1 MSLARRDFLQ
11 LSGCAAAAA
20 ALGPLGAAPASAQ
33 QPIVLRVHQQ
43 LPAQAPI
50 PKNFIVPWAQK
61 VEQES
66 GGRIKVE
73 HYPSMQLGGTPP
85 QVYDQVRDG
94 VVDITWTLPGYN
106 ANRFP
111 RSEVWELPFV
121 AGDGEQNSKATWE
134 FYEKHLKDEYKDVHM
149 IAIHTNG
156 PYLIHAK
163 GNGVRKL
170 EDMKGLKLRGTSRVI
185 NRMIETLGATG
196 VGMPVPAVPDSL
208 SKGVIDG
215 TLLPWEVTT
224 PLRISEL
231 VNTHTRFSGN
241 RSLCVALFVYI
252 MNKRKYESLP
262 PDLKKVID
270 DNSGVKTSEWAG
282 KVQNDGDIPG
292 LEAAQKRGNAI
303 VTLDPAETRRW
314 KAAAAPMNDAW
325 VNEMKG
331 KNIDGKVLL
340 DDLRG
345 MIAKHAGADS

>member
-1 MSLARRDFLQ
+1 MY
-11 LSGCAAAAA
+11 AA
-20 ALGPLGAAPASAQ
+20 S
-33 QPIVLRVHQQ
+33 
-43 LPAQAPI
+43 
-50 PKNFIVPWAQK
+50 
-61 VEQES
+61 
-66 GGRIKVE
+66 
-73 HYPSMQLGGTPP
+73 
-85 QVYDQVRDG
+85 
-94 VVDITWTLPGYN
+94 
-106 ANRFP
+106 
-111 RSEVWELPFV
+111 
-121 AGDGEQNSKATWE
+121 
-134 FYEKHLKDEYKDVHM
+134 
-149 IAIHTNG
+149 
-156 PYLIHAK
+156 
-163 GNGVRKL
+163 
-170 EDMKGLKLRGTSRVI
+170 
-185 NRMIETLGATG
+185 
-196 VGMPVPAVPDSL
+196 
-208 SKGVIDG
+208 G

-303 VTLDPAETRRW
+303 VTLDPAETKRW

-345 MIAKHAGADS
+345 MIAKHAGDMAYQVGDVYAWRGEKDKAFEWLERAYQQRDSGLNGIAYDPLLAGLQGDSRYGALLKKLKLAD